1 MVKTFRALE
10 NSRYKALQQF
20 AIPPTPKLSPAGKDR
35 WDNPFSFDGFSS
47 SEDEGGATPKG
58 AGREDAVA
66 PKVLAVL
73 DEEKELKV
81 EDEEVDEEKDER
93 SWVSERHPND
103 SPFFEG

>member
-58 AGREDAVA
+58 AGREGWVIRESDISG
-66 PKVLAVL
+66 
-73 DEEKELKV
+73 
-81 EDEEVDEEKDER
+81 R
-93 SWVSERHPND
+93 SSSICEMMFSVYRPMPLVCSRI
-103 SPFFEG
+103 